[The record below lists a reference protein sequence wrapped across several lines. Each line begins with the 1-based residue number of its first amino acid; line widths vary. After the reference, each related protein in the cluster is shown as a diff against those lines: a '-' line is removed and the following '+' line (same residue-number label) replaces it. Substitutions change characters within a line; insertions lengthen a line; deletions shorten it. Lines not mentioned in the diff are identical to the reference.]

1 MSSPRRLTRGV
12 YVGDVT
18 ALCALPPTSDDADA
32 ADTASDGARPLA
44 HDTLLA
50 GTGASLKWYDPFRAG
65 GDVPLLSATVF
76 PSARVHG
83 ILPSPDLDAFV
94 AGASGASGG
103 RAILVWGE
111 RRVAVATLRAGA
123 GVAPDARELRVTR
136 ALPPLGHWVH
146 DARPIRPDARVAET
160 TVAVGLADNAVEQ
173 WSLGGADASASPPA
187 LLRRVECSR
196 RSMLY
201 SLALRGSRWED
212 LRVAGGTIFNE
223 VQLWAPADAD
233 AGAAEPNDEIHPE
246 TSSGEARAFSRPAP
260 FAILRGHEGSIMR
273 VSWSEDGTR
282 VLSTSDDRTAR
293 TWRVPDGDQKKKEES
308 EKDAPRRAFLV
319 RTLYGHGGRVW
330 DCQPARAGSR
340 RLLVTAGEDCAVRLW
355 EDPPTA
361 CDETHE
367 TQKGDVSRK
376 EKEDPVATLRGHR
389 GRGVW
394 RCATVRN
401 PRGAET
407 LVTAGADASIKLWD
421 LSEYEHAREAGSR
434 GGTARGESVAGN
446 ACDGRLET
454 FTADATPREKD
465 EDERKGRDVP
475 RAVCLASPGVVF
487 VGTERGALHE
497 ARVPTTSRH
506 RGTNEPDEP
515 EPEPRSH
522 AETAAGWVW
531 RANLFVEP
539 SGAAI
544 VSVAEVRGKKEKET
558 PLCGVRRLALGDARG
573 RVAVLSVADG
583 AAAATTLWSAQASP
597 PRRLLD
603 VLVGREGDIFTVVVG
618 GEVALWTE
626 QEDTTRDD
634 QKKVA
639 WRRDG
644 VARSPFRQR
653 ALCAARRGDVFA
665 LGDQSGNV
673 AAFDASLRDASMQKK
688 HSFSGDHSEGSD
700 RGDRS
705 EDAETMPLL
714 AAERGAHGAHSVS
727 FVEIRDA
734 EIVTGGR
741 DGRLCV
747 FALRESSPATDE
759 ETRRSERRIDFELKS
774 VAECEAALAVAD
786 DKTHKKAARAV
797 AAARSRVET
806 ARAASLALAAPF
818 RLECDAARSVAGVSS
833 IDGARWG
840 DALSFSGTDDG
851 AHTHCGV
858 SSAPAVVAGFR
869 DTDFVIRDLRNQAEL
884 LRVACGGWHRP
895 FSLLM
900 RSSRG
905 DGATNA
911 ADSTFAFAFVKN
923 GKLTACARRED
934 AGEGGNG
941 GDAGT
946 AWHARALNVWSHGYA
961 APGAIF
967 SRRFRLA
974 FRVPYPVTF
983 HNSNPRPRS
992 RTRPREA
999 PRTHAARASRLVAPG
1014 LGRGGDG
1021 GDARRRDA
1029 ARAVKRRF

>member
-1 MSSPRRLTRGV
+1 
-12 YVGDVT
+12 
-18 ALCALPPTSDDADA
+18 
-32 ADTASDGARPLA
+32 
-44 HDTLLA
+44 
-50 GTGASLKWYDPFRAG
+50 
-65 GDVPLLSATVF
+65 
-76 PSARVHG
+76 
-83 ILPSPDLDAFV
+83 
-94 AGASGASGG
+94 
-103 RAILVWGE
+103 
-111 RRVAVATLRAGA
+111 
-123 GVAPDARELRVTR
+123 
-136 ALPPLGHWVH
+136 
-146 DARPIRPDARVAET
+146 
-160 TVAVGLADNAVEQ
+160 
-173 WSLGGADASASPPA
+173 
-187 LLRRVECSR
+187 
-196 RSMLY
+196 
-201 SLALRGSRWED
+201 
-212 LRVAGGTIFNE
+212 
-223 VQLWAPADAD
+223 
-233 AGAAEPNDEIHPE
+233 
-246 TSSGEARAFSRPAP
+246 
-260 FAILRGHEGSIMR
+260 MR

-293 TWRVPDGDQKKKEES
+293 TWRVSDGDQKKEES
-308 EKDAPRRAFLV
+308 EKDVPRRAFLV

-361 CDETHE
+361 CDET
-367 TQKGDVSRK
+367 QKGDVSGK

-421 LSEYEHAREAGSR
+421 LSEYEHAHEAGSR

-465 EDERKGRDVP
+465 EDEIKGRDVP

-522 AETAAGWVW
+522 GENAAGWVW

-544 VSVAEVRGKKEKET
+544 VSVAEVRGKKETET

-747 FALRESSPATDE
+747 FALHESSPATDE

-786 DKTHKKAARAV
+786 DKTRKKAARAV

-851 AHTHCGV
+851 AHTHRGV

-900 RSSRG
+900 RSSHG
-905 DGATNA
+905 DGATND

-941 GDAGT
+941 GDAGI

-967 SRRFRLA
+967 SRRFRLG
-974 FRVPYPVTF
+974 FGF
-983 HNSNPRPRS
+983 
-992 RTRPREA
+992 RTR
-999 PRTHAARASRLVAPG
+999 
-1014 LGRGGDG
+1014 
-1021 GDARRRDA
+1021 
-1029 ARAVKRRF
+1029 